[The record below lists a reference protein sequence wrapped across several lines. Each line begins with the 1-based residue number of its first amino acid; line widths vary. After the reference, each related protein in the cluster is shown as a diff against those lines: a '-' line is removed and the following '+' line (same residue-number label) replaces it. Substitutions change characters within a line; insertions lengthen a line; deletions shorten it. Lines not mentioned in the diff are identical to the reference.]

1 MKERLLK
8 LFHMD
13 QSIMLLVLIVLCV
26 ILSFIAP
33 NFATMTNMLNILRQA
48 SMAGICAI
56 GMTMLIL
63 LGGIDISV
71 GSAQGTVGVITVV
84 VILATG
90 NVLLGVVSGIV
101 SGAFIGLVTAF
112 VVTKMKLNPLIA
124 TLGMMSILRGAVLVG
139 TNGISIQIINEEF
152 LNIGIGHVAGIPIPV
167 IIWILLIVIFWFT
180 LSCTSF
186 GRKIYAVGGN
196 EKAAKLSGI
205 HVERIKVLVYVLSGI
220 LAAVA
225 AIILA
230 SRMNSGQPTAGD
242 GFEMTVIASV
252 VVGGVSMSGGRGSLA
267 GAMVGTLIFQVLA
280 NGLILLDIN
289 SFWQNI
295 LRGALIIIAVYID
308 EHRKEKLVKEI
319 INARF
324 NTNEVTE

>member
-1 MKERLLK
+1 
-8 LFHMD
+8 
-13 QSIMLLVLIVLCV
+13 
-26 ILSFIAP
+26 
-33 NFATMTNMLNILRQA
+33 
-48 SMAGICAI
+48 
-56 GMTMLIL
+56 
-63 LGGIDISV
+63 
-71 GSAQGTVGVITVV
+71 
-84 VILATG
+84 
-90 NVLLGVVSGIV
+90 
-101 SGAFIGLVTAF
+101 
-112 VVTKMKLNPLIA
+112 MKLNPLIA